1 MSVST
6 LEHVRFDF
14 LGPEPEK
21 ASNNPP
27 EQAVAQALAQR
38 CQAGGC
44 RKKLGLV
51 PIQCKCKGYY
61 CAGHRADAE
70 HQCSYDY
77 RAEHRAQLNTSMVK
91 VAGKKLDTL

>member
-14 LGPEPEK
+14 LLPESGK
-21 ASNNPP
+21 ACNNPP
-27 EQAVAQALAQR
+27 PALAQPSQPHR
-38 CQAGGC
+38 CQAEGC
-44 RKKLGLV
+44 RKKLGLI

-70 HQCSYDY
+70 HACSYDY
-77 RAEHRAQLNTSMVK
+77 KAEHRAQLNTSMVK
-91 VAGKKLDTL
+91 VGGKKLDTL

>member
-14 LGPEPEK
+14 LGQV
-21 ASNNPP
+21 SNNPSPVP
-27 EQAVAQALAQR
+27 EKTLAPAQR
-38 CQAGGC
+38 CQADGC